1 MIQDMRRRG
10 RSCKPHH
17 YRSEN
22 IQKQKTPAEN
32 SEGLVNNRKG
42 CVILIRRQ
50 LQPLKRGLYRLRLW
64 RRGRGQQIQ

>member
-1 MIQDMRRRG
+1 MAVHASPTIIVL
-10 RSCKPHH
+10 KIFK
-17 YRSEN
+17 N
-22 IQKQKTPAEN
+22 KKTPAEN